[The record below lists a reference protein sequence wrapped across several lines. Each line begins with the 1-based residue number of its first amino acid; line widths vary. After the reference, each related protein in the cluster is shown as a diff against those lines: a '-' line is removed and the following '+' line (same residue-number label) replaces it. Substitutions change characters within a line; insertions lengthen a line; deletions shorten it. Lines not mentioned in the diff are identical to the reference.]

1 MRADGVYSNR
11 LRRNKPF
18 IFRADVWCGAET
30 GAVMSA
36 ELPALSR
43 SSRTTHHDF
52 PHVRMLSAISDQF
65 LSSGR
70 TLIQEMS

>member
-1 MRADGVYSNR
+1 
-11 LRRNKPF
+11 
-18 IFRADVWCGAET
+18 
-30 GAVMSA
+30 MSA

-52 PHVRMLSAISDQF
+52 PHVWMLSAISDQF

-70 TLIQEMS
+70 TFIQEMSC